1 MTKKLKTWLIIIVS
15 LLVIAGT
22 GLTLF
27 FVVFNKTEQLI
38 KLETPTL
45 TLQTYENEKVLVC
58 TFDPNASDYAF
69 YIYSD
74 GDYPN
79 RKYDY
84 IEYRASEQTLEDQKI
99 QSYLDVTDIFVEP
112 KDYYFY
118 CKVIGSD
125 KYVNSDETAIQKF
138 SNKYKLS
145 VPQTLSLNGKTLSW
159 RGVSNASSYE
169 IYEVSNYSVVATT
182 TDTTYDISTY
192 IDVRHQTTF
201 EFYVLAVGEGN
212 YENSEKSNTV
222 SYSKSFTLAKV
233 SGLSFNK
240 TNNLLSW
247 NNVAN
252 ASGYEITING
262 TTTLTSTTSSINLS
276 EYVLDVGDYTFKV
289 KAIGHDEYADGEY
302 SDVLRTQKTKRLDAV
317 SNITCT
323 KLETEN
329 LILISWDSPNE
340 AQTLKITIDGQVY
353 NESFSNENIF
363 LPLGDRT
370 TITIEIVVNGYNYYT
385 NSSTVSQTFTF

>member
-1 MTKKLKTWLIIIVS
+1 MTKKLKTWLIILIS

-58 TFDPNASDYAF
+58 TFDPNATDYAF

-84 IEYRASEQTLEDQKI
+84 IEYRASEQTLEGEKV

-118 CKVIGSD
+118 CKAIGTD
-125 KYVNSDETAIQKF
+125 KYINSNETAVQTY

-169 IYEVSNYSVVATT
+169 IYEVGMYSAVATT
-182 TDTTYDISTY
+182 TDTTYDASSY
-192 IDVRHQTTF
+192 IDASTQTTLK
-201 EFYVLAVGEGN
+201 FYVVAIGEGN
-212 YENSEKSNTV
+212 YENSEKSNTA

-233 SGLSFNK
+233 SGLNFNK

-252 ASGYEITING
+252 ASGYEITLNG
-262 TTTLTSTTSSINLS
+262 TTILQSTKNFIDLS
-276 EYVLDVGDYTFKV
+276 QYVLDVGDYTFKV
-289 KAIGHDEYADGEY
+289 KALGHDEYADGEY
-302 SDVLRTQKTKRLDAV
+302 SDVLRTQKTKRLNSV

-329 LILISWDSPNE
+329 LILISWDYPDE
-340 AQTLKITIDGQVY
+340 ARTFKITIDGQVH
-353 NESFSNENIF
+353 NESFEGSNLL
-363 LPLGDRT
+363 LPLDDRVS
-370 TITIEIVVNGYNYYT
+370 ITIQIIVNGYSYYT
-385 NSSTVSQTFTF
+385 SSSAVSQTFTF